1 MLFNPVPSK
10 KKKQEHNRFLF
21 YSDLIY
27 ASTMMLATLLI
38 GDIIIIIIFPILFF
52 VSHGLI
58 NLGRR
63 TLEKK
68 FPSGKVRFV
77 GFVIGQA
84 LHVLPVFMLTE
95 SISPSDSSRLGEIL
109 YEALAGALAPLSVDY
124 FLRILLAYVVVLS
137 PASVFIK
144 HFFVMFSEKSAEEE
158 DTAVLIGKLERLLIL
173 TLGLMGLYTAIALV
187 FIAKTIALFKQLAE
201 RRVAERYLV
210 GTLLSFLIAILSLV
224 FVNYASIFA
233 LFNEFM

>member
-1 MLFNPVPSK
+1 M
-10 KKKQEHNRFLF
+10 FL
-21 YSDLIY
+21 
-27 ASTMMLATLLI
+27 
-38 GDIIIIIIFPILFF
+38 
-52 VSHGLI
+52 
-58 NLGRR
+58 
-63 TLEKK
+63 
-68 FPSGKVRFV
+68 
-77 GFVIGQA
+77 
-84 LHVLPVFMLTE
+84 
-95 SISPSDSSRLGEIL
+95 
-109 YEALAGALAPLSVDY
+109 
-124 FLRILLAYVVVLS
+124 
-137 PASVFIK
+137 
-144 HFFVMFSEKSAEEE
+144 EKSAEEE